1 MRLQRGLFFDIQVP
15 LPEFQLAIRAEV
27 SPGVTAVVGPS
38 GSGKTTLLRA
48 LAGLTVPADGIIQLN
63 GRILF
68 SAKEGIHV
76 PPERRRVGYVPQQYG
91 LFPRLRVIDNVMY
104 GLKAR
109 GVPRMER
116 RRRAMALLERMGIAH
131 LADRRPAELSGGEA
145 QRVAL
150 ARALVVQPD
159 VLLLDEPLSAL
170 DPETRRQ
177 LRSFLRAVLAD
188 AGCPVV
194 CVTHDREDV
203 ATLADAVLVVEQG
216 RAVAA
221 GSPSEVL
228 EKA

>member
-1 MRLQRGLFFDIQVP
+1 MQRGLFFDIQVP
-15 LPEFQLAIRAEV
+15 LPAFRLAVRAEV

-63 GRILF
+63 GRVLF
-68 SAKEGIHV
+68 SAKEGIHL
-76 PPERRRVGYVPQQYG
+76 PPERRRVGYVPQQYA

-109 GVPRMER
+109 GVPRRER
-116 RRRAMALLERMGIAH
+116 RRRAMAMLERMGIAH
-131 LADRRPAELSGGEA
+131 LADRRPAQLSGGEA

-150 ARALVVQPD
+150 ARALVVEPD

-177 LRSFLRAVLAD
+177 LRSFLRTVLAD

-203 ATLADAVLVVEQG
+203 ATLADAVLVLKQG
-216 RAVAA
+216 RVVAA
-221 GSPSEVL
+221 GSPKDVM

>member
-1 MRLQRGLFFDIQVP
+1 LQRGLFFDIQVP
-15 LPEFQLAIRAEV
+15 LPAFRLAVRAEV

-63 GRILF
+63 GRVLF
-68 SAKEGIHV
+68 SAKEGIHL
-76 PPERRRVGYVPQQYG
+76 PPERRRVGYVPQQYA

-109 GVPRMER
+109 GVPRRER
-116 RRRAMALLERMGIAH
+116 RRRAMAMLERMGIAH
-131 LADRRPAELSGGEA
+131 LADRRPAQLSGGEA

-150 ARALVVQPD
+150 ARALVVEPD

-177 LRSFLRAVLAD
+177 LRSFLRTVLAD

-203 ATLADAVLVVEQG
+203 ATLADAVLVLKQG
-216 RAVAA
+216 RVVAA
-221 GSPSEVL
+221 GSPKDVM